1 MTLQY
6 IAGELSLI
14 LGELEAAVPSRAAR
28 RQVAGLRREAE
39 TAAFPALPAV
49 AARALRLTDDACWA
63 ALTRGDAGSFRRE
76 ASISAELWS
85 FGLCA
90 CLLDEAP
97 PTEGQAP
104 GSAHRRD
111 KRLDERP
118 PR

>member
-28 RQVAGLRREAE
+28 QVAGLRREAE
-39 TAAFPALPAV
+39 TAPFPALPGV

-63 ALTRGDAGSFRRE
+63 SLTRGDAESFRRE

-85 FGLCA
+85 FSLCA
-90 CLLDEAP
+90 CLLDEPA
-97 PTEGQAP
+97 TAGGQVP
-104 GSAHRRD
+104 GWAD
-111 KRLDERP
+111 RP
-118 PR
+118 GL

>member
-28 RQVAGLRREAE
+28 RQVAGLRHEAE
-39 TAAFPALPAV
+39 TAPFPALPAV

-63 ALTRGDAGSFRRE
+63 SLTRGDAESFRRE
-76 ASISAELWS
+76 AAISAELWS

-90 CLLDEAP
+90 CLLDERAAAG
-97 PTEGQAP
+97 GQAP
-104 GSAHRRD
+104 GSAD
-111 KRLDERP
+111 RLGP
-118 PR
+118 

>member
-28 RQVAGLRREAE
+28 HQVAGLRREAE
-39 TAAFPALPAV
+39 TAPFPALPAV

-63 ALTRGDAGSFRRE
+63 SLTRGDAESFRRE
-76 ASISAELWS
+76 ASISAELWN

-90 CLLDEAP
+90 CLLDERATP
-97 PTEGQAP
+97 EARLP
-104 GSAHRRD
+104 GWAD
-111 KRLDERP
+111 RP
-118 PR
+118 GL